1 MLKNVKIS
9 ARLFLGFSIMIVIMI
24 GMGLYIISNMKNLS
38 ELTTQLY
45 RHPFTV
51 STAILRI
58 DTNILSMH
66 RSMKDV
72 ALAKDNAEIEQAAEM
87 VAGYEKLVYEDYK
100 IVAERFLGDKKKV
113 DAGIKLFAD
122 WKPIRD
128 EVIALMKAG
137 KRQEAADITKKQG
150 AEHVEQMDHS
160 IHEFIDF
167 AQNKADSFVAE
178 AEKERDNALNIT
190 YLLLFATIV
199 IGIIL
204 AFTITNS
211 ITGTLSKAVKELESA
226 AVEMESTSKEQATA
240 STEQTSAV
248 TEVSSTAQEL
258 VATAKQI
265 ADNTQNV
272 SDSAKKTVENGQSG
286 IHAVQ
291 EAQLGM
297 EKTKE
302 QVQLIAQHMLD
313 LGNKSQRIGLV
324 LEIIN
329 ELSEQTNLLSLNAS
343 IEAAGAGDAGKRFAV
358 VADEVRKLAERA
370 VESTQEIKTLINDIQ
385 QTSNTTIMV
394 TEDGTKAVD
403 TGVAMFHQLSEAINT
418 IVQYAES
425 TSSVAREIELTTR
438 QQTTSVQQV
447 SETLDNISI
456 ATKQTEQGS
465 NNILETTQRLVDI
478 AKDLQ
483 KLISN

>member
-1 MLKNVKIS
+1 MVKNVKIS
-9 ARLFLGFSIMIVIMI
+9 VHLFFGFSILIVIMI
-24 GMGLYIISNMKNLS
+24 GMGAFIINNMKNLS
-38 ELTTQLY
+38 ELTTKLY
-45 RHPFTV
+45 RHPFAV
-51 STAILRI
+51 STAMLRI
-58 DTNILSMH
+58 DVNIVRMH

-72 ALAKDNAEIEQAAEM
+72 VLAQNASEIDEAADQVAQYEQ
-87 VAGYEKLVYEDYK
+87 KVYEDYK
-100 IVAERFLGDKKKV
+100 IVAERFLGDKKQV
-113 DAGIKLFAD
+113 DEGRQLFAD

-128 EVIALMKAG
+128 EVIELMKSG
-137 KRQEAADITKKQG
+137 KRDEAAAITKGKG
-150 AEHVEQMDHS
+150 AQHVEKLDQS
-160 IHEFIDF
+160 VEGFIDF
-167 AQNKADSFVAE
+167 AQNKADSFVNE
-178 AEKERDNALNIT
+178 AENSRNSALNTT
-190 YLLLFATIV
+190 YLILFAAIV
-199 IGIIL
+199 IGVIL
-204 AFTITNS
+204 AFMITNS
-211 ITGTLSKAVKELESA
+211 ITGSLSKAVKELESA
-226 AVEMESTSKEQATA
+226 VAEMETTSKEQATA
-240 STEQTSAV
+240 STEQTSAI
-248 TEVSSTAQEL
+248 TEVSSTSQEL

-272 SDSAKKTVENGQSG
+272 SESARKTVENGQSG

-370 VESTQEIKTLINDIQ
+370 VESTQEIKTLITDIQ

-403 TGVAMFHQLSEAINT
+403 MGVAMFHQLSEAINT
-418 IVQYAES
+418 IVQHAES
-425 TSSVAREIELTTR
+425 TSAVAREIELTTR

-447 SETLDNISI
+447 SETLDNITI
-456 ATKQTEQGS
+456 ATKQTELGS
-465 NNILETTQRLVDI
+465 NSILETTQRLI
-478 AKDLQ
+478 STARDLQ